1 MAMPKHG
8 VRLIL
13 LLILFF
19 ASAVGARYYL
29 KAPSFYEYG
38 HYRANS
44 VPEIAA
50 PQPQYRG
57 PSYCQTCHADR
68 HTAWSA
74 GVHKVVKCEVCH
86 GAAKE
91 HPQSGKLAIPTDTVR
106 LCTLCHEAMPGRPA
120 AQPQIEVA
128 QHAGGQQCVT
138 CHNPHSPKIGAPAAT
153 QATTAPTAATAAPVD
168 AQGLTAKCTG
178 CHGADGL
185 GVGTFPALA
194 GKDAD
199 YLAKQLRDY
208 KSGARPNPMMATI
221 AKSLSEQDI
230 ADLAAFYA
238 SLKRKTTQ

>member
-1 MAMPKHG
+1 MPKHG

-13 LLILFF
+13 LLVAFF
-19 ASAVGARYYL
+19 ASAVGARYYF

-50 PQPQYRG
+50 PQPRYRG

-68 HTAWSA
+68 HTQWSA

-91 HPQSGKLAIPTDTVR
+91 HPQSGKLVIPTDTVR

-120 AQPQIEVA
+120 AQPQIKVA

-138 CHNPHSPKIGAPAAT
+138 CHNPHSPKIGGPA
-153 QATTAPTAATAAPVD
+153 TAKASAAPVGTQ
-168 AQGLTAKCTG
+168 ALSARCAG

-185 GVGTFPALA
+185 GVGAFPALA

-199 YLAKQLRDY
+199 YLAKALQDY
-208 KSGARPNPMMATI
+208 KSGARANPMMNTI
-221 AKSLSEQDI
+221 AKSLSDQDI
-230 ADLAAFYA
+230 ADLAAHYA
-238 SLKRKTTQ
+238 SLKGKTTQ

>member
-1 MAMPKHG
+1 MPKHG

-13 LLILFF
+13 LLVAFF
-19 ASAVGARYYL
+19 ASAVGARYYF

-50 PQPQYRG
+50 PPPQYRG

-68 HTAWSA
+68 HTEWSA

-91 HPQSGKLAIPTDTVR
+91 HPQSGKLVIPTDTVR

-120 AQPQIEVA
+120 AQPQIKVA

-138 CHNPHSPKIGAPAAT
+138 CHNPHSPKIGGPATAKASAAPAGT
-153 QATTAPTAATAAPVD
+153 QALSARCA
-168 AQGLTAKCTG
+168 G

-185 GVGTFPALA
+185 GVGAFPALA

-199 YLAKQLRDY
+199 YLAKALQDY
-208 KSGARPNPMMATI
+208 KSGARANPMMSTI
-221 AKSLSEQDI
+221 AKSLSDQDI
-230 ADLAAFYA
+230 ADLAAHYA
-238 SLKRKTTQ
+238 SLKGKTTQ

>member
-1 MAMPKHG
+1 MPKHG

-13 LLILFF
+13 LLVAFF

-44 VPEIAA
+44 VTEIAA
-50 PQPQYRG
+50 PQPRYRG
-57 PSYCQTCHADR
+57 PGYCQTCHADR
-68 HTAWSA
+68 HTEWSA

-91 HPQSGKLAIPTDTVR
+91 HPQSGKLVIPTDTVR

-138 CHNPHSPKIGAPAAT
+138 CHNPHSPKIGGP
-153 QATTAPTAATAAPVD
+153 ATTKASAAPVGTQ
-168 AQGLTAKCTG
+168 ALSARCAG

-199 YLAKQLRDY
+199 YLAKALQDY
-208 KSGARPNPMMATI
+208 KSGARANPMMNTI
-221 AKSLSEQDI
+221 AKSLSDQDI
-230 ADLAAFYA
+230 GDLAAHYA
-238 SLKRKTTQ
+238 SLKGKATQ

>member
-1 MAMPKHG
+1 MPKHG

-13 LLILFF
+13 LLVAFF
-19 ASAVGARYYL
+19 ASAVGARYYF

-50 PQPQYRG
+50 PQPRYRG

-68 HTAWSA
+68 HTEWSA

-86 GAAKE
+86 GAAKD
-91 HPQSGKLAIPTDTVR
+91 HPQSGKLVIPTDTVR

-120 AQPQIEVA
+120 AQPQIKVA

-138 CHNPHSPKIGAPAAT
+138 CHNPHSPKIGGSAPAKAS
-153 QATTAPTAATAAPVD
+153 AAPVGTQ
-168 AQGLTAKCTG
+168 ALSARCAG

-199 YLAKQLRDY
+199 YLAKALHDY
-208 KSGARPNPMMATI
+208 KSGARANPMMSTI
-221 AKSLSEQDI
+221 AKSLSDQDI
-230 ADLAAFYA
+230 ADLAAHYA
-238 SLKRKTTQ
+238 SLKGKTTQ

>member
-1 MAMPKHG
+1 MPKHG

-13 LLILFF
+13 LLVAFF

-44 VPEIAA
+44 VTEIAA
-50 PQPQYRG
+50 PQPRYRG
-57 PSYCQTCHADR
+57 PGYCQTCHADR
-68 HTAWSA
+68 HTEWSA

-91 HPQSGKLAIPTDTVR
+91 HPQSGKLVIPTDTVR

-138 CHNPHSPKIGAPAAT
+138 CHNPHSPKIGGPAAT
-153 QATTAPTAATAAPVD
+153 KASAAPVGTQ
-168 AQGLTAKCTG
+168 ALSARCAG

-199 YLAKQLRDY
+199 YLAKALQDY
-208 KSGARPNPMMATI
+208 KSGARANPMMNTI
-221 AKSLSEQDI
+221 AKSLSDQDI
-230 ADLAAFYA
+230 GDLAAHYA
-238 SLKRKTTQ
+238 SLKGKATQ

>member
-1 MAMPKHG
+1 MPKHG

-13 LLILFF
+13 LLVAFF
-19 ASAVGARYYL
+19 ASAVGARYYF

-68 HTAWSA
+68 HTQWSA

-91 HPQSGKLAIPTDTVR
+91 HPQSGKLVIPTDTVR

-120 AQPQIEVA
+120 AQPQIKVA

-138 CHNPHSPKIGAPAAT
+138 CHNPHSPKIGGPA
-153 QATTAPTAATAAPVD
+153 TAKASAAPVGTQ
-168 AQGLTAKCTG
+168 ALSARCAG

-185 GVGTFPALA
+185 GVGAFPALA

-199 YLAKQLRDY
+199 YLAKALQDY
-208 KSGARPNPMMATI
+208 KSGARANPMMNTI
-221 AKSLSEQDI
+221 AKSLSDQDI
-230 ADLAAFYA
+230 ADLAAHYA
-238 SLKRKTTQ
+238 SLKGKTTQ

>member
-1 MAMPKHG
+1 MPKHG

-13 LLILFF
+13 LLIVFF
-19 ASAVGARYYL
+19 ASAVGARYYF

-50 PQPQYRG
+50 PQPRYRG

-68 HTAWSA
+68 YTEWSA

-91 HPQSGKLAIPTDTVR
+91 HPQSGKLVIPTDTVR

-138 CHNPHSPKIGAPAAT
+138 CHNPHSPKIGGPATAKASAAPAGI
-153 QATTAPTAATAAPVD
+153 QALSARCA
-168 AQGLTAKCTG
+168 G

-199 YLAKQLRDY
+199 YLAKALRDF
-208 KSGARPNPMMATI
+208 KSGTRVNPMMSTI
-221 AKSLSEQDI
+221 AKSLSDQDI
-230 ADLAAFYA
+230 AELAAHYA
-238 SLKRKTTQ
+238 SLKGKTNP

>member
-1 MAMPKHG
+1 MPKHG

-13 LLILFF
+13 LLIVFF
-19 ASAVGARYYL
+19 ASAVGARYYF

-38 HYRANS
+38 PYRANS

-68 HTAWSA
+68 HTEWSA

-91 HPQSGKLAIPTDTVR
+91 HPQSGKLVIPTDTVR

-128 QHAGGQQCVT
+128 QHAGTQQCVA
-138 CHNPHSPKIGAPAAT
+138 CHNPHSPKIGGPA
-153 QATTAPTAATAAPVD
+153 TAKASAAPVGTQ
-168 AQGLTAKCTG
+168 ALSARCAG

-199 YLAKQLRDY
+199 YLAKSLQDF
-208 KSGARPNPMMATI
+208 KSGARVNPMMNTI
-221 AKSLSEQDI
+221 AKSLSDQDI
-230 ADLAAFYA
+230 ADLAAHYA
-238 SLKRKTTQ
+238 SLKGKTTR